1 MGGGGVL
8 NFGVGRCEE
17 GGYGALCPKNKGFG
31 GPGGSQ
37 GGDLGGADGVW
48 GVGLVVMVS
57 SWGWRWGV
65 GGFCAP
71 KVGGFGVLVALR
83 VGIGGCQ
90 WGLGGGF
97 GGYHGRWGSWKRFE
111 ERVGGIWGFWG
122 GCTPKSGG
130 FEVLVTLRMIP
141 RFGIGFGGYRVLFW
155 GLGRGEE
162 GGS

>member
-1 MGGGGVL
+1 M
-8 NFGVGRCEE
+8 E
-17 GGYGALCPKNKGFG
+17 GL
-31 GPGGSQ
+31 
-37 GGDLGGADGVW
+37 
-48 GVGLVVMVS
+48 
-57 SWGWRWGV
+57 
-65 GGFCAP
+65 CAP

-130 FEVLVTLRMIP
+130 FGVLVTLRMIP